1 MTKST
6 ASTSFTTGQTPAPS
20 PDNAS
25 DCPSLEGNVTMD
37 LLTQEQF
44 TRRLMHSCRYDKVVI
59 PTKSGGPL
67 DVTLQIDVKHIEA
80 VEQLV
85 GFYSR

>member
-6 ASTSFTTGQTPAPS
+6 PLPITTESIPSTTRQPS
-20 PDNAS
+20 SVADNAE
-25 DCPSLEGNVTMD
+25 CPSLEGNMD
-37 LLTQEQF
+37 ALTQEQF
-44 TRRLMHSCRYDKVVI
+44 TSKLMHSCRYDKVVI
-59 PTKSGGPL
+59 PTTTGGPL

-85 GFYSR
+85 SV